1 MLHLP
6 GPRHTSHPPSP
17 RSGDTSKAVRQSV
30 PSFSGRAAAR
40 QTSRRQPP
48 ETSPPSE
55 LSALR
60 NEKRGNGDREKKRSN
75 RAAEPGEVC
84 ERNEHPSR
92 SRKTPVVGG
101 VDYLKNA
108 PHETIP
114 SAHPP
119 IHLSIHPSALPRFLF
134 SLPSLELVP
143 PQLVPSQSLG
153 FSAKKH
159 SQIAMHNEA

>member
-1 MLHLP
+1 MNTH
-6 GPRHTSHPPSP
+6 REVA
-17 RSGDTSKAVRQSV
+17 KRQS
-30 PSFSGRAAAR
+30 
-40 QTSRRQPP
+40 
-48 ETSPPSE
+48 
-55 LSALR
+55 L
-60 NEKRGNGDREKKRSN
+60 
-75 RAAEPGEVC
+75 
-84 ERNEHPSR
+84 
-92 SRKTPVVGG
+92 VGG